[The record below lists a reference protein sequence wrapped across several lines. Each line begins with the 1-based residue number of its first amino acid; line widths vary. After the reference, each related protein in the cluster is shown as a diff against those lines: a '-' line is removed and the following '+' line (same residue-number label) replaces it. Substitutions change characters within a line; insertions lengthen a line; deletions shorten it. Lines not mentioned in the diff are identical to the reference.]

1 MLFRFYQV
9 IRVFYYPFMMWLFP
23 AISKG
28 ISRRLAFEKRNFQDH
43 FCRSFK
49 QDGIIAD
56 FAFEV
61 SSEGELEQVK
71 PVLEKALAAGSKV
84 ELVFAS
90 ESVERQCVAL
100 ADAHAGQL
108 RVLRLPLLTYFP
120 GKARQDASRWLSAKK
135 LFLCRYDFFPS
146 LLYYG
151 SKKDVD
157 FILLSGS
164 LKSYER
170 RSGSFIYTMIYS
182 RIYKSFD
189 KVVAATEVDKQ
200 RFMENFN
207 FSKSDV
213 RAFDFRPLA
222 ISKRLA
228 LREHTLSER
237 FPGGQRLRAI
247 LDSYPKSNRLVF
259 GSLWDNELAAF
270 DSDFDFKKSV
280 VCIFP
285 HRLDRESVAAI
296 KRGLEARV
304 KAPIYELC
312 SSGEK
317 NLKTLESF
325 EANPGPV
332 LVNLKGIL
340 CESYPDFGCAFVGG
354 GHGES
359 VHSLMEPFMAGCMV
373 LCGPRV
379 HRSSEYDL
387 IREKNPDRL
396 RIVDRLENVFEN
408 FRQSAEGDLSSLNG
422 FNDSYI
428 NGESALLSWL
438 GISN

>member
-9 IRVFYYPFMMWLFP
+9 IRVLYYPFMMWVFP
-23 AISKG
+23 FLSKG
-28 ISRRLAFEKRNFQDH
+28 IAGRLVFEKRNFQDH

-71 PVLEKALAAGSKV
+71 PVLERALAAGNNV

-90 ESVERQCVAL
+90 GSVEKQCVSL
-100 ADAHAGQL
+100 ADAHADQL
-108 RVLRLPLLTYFP
+108 RVLRLPLLTFFP
-120 GKARQDASRWLSAKK
+120 GKSRQDASSWLSAKK

-146 LLYYG
+146 LLFYG
-151 SKKDVD
+151 SKKDVE

-170 RSGSFIYTMIYS
+170 RSGSFLYKTIYS

-200 RFMENFN
+200 RFLENFD
-207 FSKSDV
+207 FSENDV

-222 ISKRLA
+222 ISKRLDR
-228 LREHTLSER
+228 REQTLGER
-237 FPGGQRLRAI
+237 FPGGQRLSSI
-247 LDSYPKSNRLVF
+247 LAAYPKSNRLIF
-259 GSLWDNELAAF
+259 GSLWANELAAF
-270 DSDFDFKKSV
+270 DSDFDFKSYI

-285 HRLDRESVAAI
+285 HRLDQESVEAI
-296 KRGLEARV
+296 KKGLEARV
-304 KAPIYELC
+304 KAPIYELRN
-312 SSGEK
+312 SAEE

-325 EANPGPV
+325 ELSPGPI
-332 LVNLKGIL
+332 LVNLKGVL

-387 IREKNPDRL
+387 IREKNPDRV

-408 FRQSAEGDLSSLNG
+408 FRQSVEGDLSSLNG

-428 NGESALLSWL
+428 SGGKTLLSWL